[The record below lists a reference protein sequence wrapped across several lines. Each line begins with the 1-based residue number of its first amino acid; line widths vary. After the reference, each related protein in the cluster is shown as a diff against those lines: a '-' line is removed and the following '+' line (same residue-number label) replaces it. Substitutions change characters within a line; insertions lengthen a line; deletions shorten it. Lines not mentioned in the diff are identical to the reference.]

1 MASEVLR
8 DLITDKNGIYADLT
22 AGGAGHSLRI
32 MKALSFRGKLIAMDR
47 DPRAVETARRR
58 LSPFGDR
65 VTLIHG
71 NYRDF
76 ARHCETLGIRQVTG
90 ALLDLGLSSLQLDD
104 PSTGM
109 SYRADGPLD
118 LRFDPSVGIPA
129 HEWLAAAS
137 EAEIANTIFAFGE
150 EPRSRAIAK
159 RIVAVRRT
167 HPIHTSGQLL
177 TEVESA
183 TGFSGPRLG
192 RTAARVWQ
200 ALRIVVN
207 EELDAIPEGLSAV
220 IDRLADGGR
229 LVTLAYHSLE
239 DRILKTHFREASRAC
254 NCPRSYP
261 KCMCGAN
268 PKGRVLHRH
277 VLRPSPEEVA
287 RNPRAKAARMRVFER
302 VVGMEAAR

>member
-1 MASEVLR
+1 
-8 DLITDKNGIYADLT
+8 
-22 AGGAGHSLRI
+22 
-32 MKALSFRGKLIAMDR
+32 MKTLSFTGRLIAMDR
-47 DPRAVETARRR
+47 DPRAVEIARRR
-58 LSPFGDR
+58 LSPYGEQAT
-65 VTLIHG
+65 VIQG

-76 ARHCETLGIRQVTG
+76 ARHCEALGVQQVTG

-104 PSTGM
+104 ETTGM
-109 SYRADGPLD
+109 SYRANGPLD
-118 LRFDPSVGIPA
+118 LRFDRSIGIPA
-129 HEWLAAAS
+129 SEWLAAAA
-137 EAEIANTIFAFGE
+137 EVEIANTIFAYGE

-159 RIVAVRRT
+159 RIVAARRT
-167 HPIHTSGQLL
+167 HPIQTSGQLL

-207 EELDAIPEGLSAV
+207 DELDAIPEGLRAV
-220 IDRLADGGR
+220 IDRLVNGGR

-239 DRILKTHFREASRAC
+239 DRIVKMHFREASRAC
-254 NCPRSYP
+254 NCPRAYP
-261 KCMCGAN
+261 KCMCGAD

-287 RNPRAKAARMRVFER
+287 GNPRAKAARMRVFER
-302 VVGMEAAR
+302 AVGMEAAR